1 VSNSVLFL
9 LAALVLSSVGTLGV
23 WLHGRPRRPRSSVDH
38 YAHHLRAISMH
49 DGLTEPP
56 SGITPLPPG
65 RASPASR
72 PRSMRQDEEKQVPGT

>member
-1 VSNSVLFL
+1 MSNSVLFL
-9 LAALVLSSVGTLGV
+9 LVAVVLSTVGTLGV

-56 SGITPLPPG
+56 SGITPLPNG
-65 RASPASR
+65 RGSP
-72 PRSMRQDEEKQVPGT
+72 PRSARPDEEKRVPGT